1 MFHSPRFGLLCWLY
15 SIGIGS
21 LSVATLQVHAASVC
35 KRHALELPVTIVGT
49 RPVFAA
55 KINDEDVRFVLDSGA
70 FWSMISGAAAEQLK
84 LKTHLAPYGLTVR
97 GLGGTTTTPSV
108 ATVKSFNLAGA
119 SIANVEFL
127 VGGSE
132 VGSDSIGL
140 LGQNFLERWDVEY
153 DLAKGM
159 VRLVKDEDCGDA
171 MLAYWLKPDDH
182 YSVMS
187 ISKTSPVEP
196 HTSGSAYINGVK
208 IRVIFD
214 TGASTSVLSL
224 KAAARAGVKLD
235 SPGVV
240 DLGYG
245 WGIGRGMVRSYAAP
259 FASLKFGDE
268 GEEIQHARVR
278 LADIELGA
286 IDMLIGADFFL
297 SHRIFVANSQRK
309 LYFTYNGG
317 PVFNLSASS
326 SPLSSSDK
334 NAIAATEVT
343 QEKSDSSK
351 LASEP
356 ADAAAFARQG
366 AASAGRRDFEHALA
380 DLTRA
385 TELDPANPEYF
396 YQRGRVYWEK
406 GDQALAVADFNRV
419 LELRPDHA
427 LALMSRA
434 ELRIAEKDF
443 PGAIADLDSLDTIAA
458 KPANVRLEMA
468 HAYSAADSLGPAIA
482 QYSLWIQSHGE
493 DAQLAYALNGRCWD
507 RALLGQDLA
516 AALADCNKAVR
527 LSVKGANAGIL
538 DSRGLVQLRLGDF
551 DKAIIDYD
559 ASLQLRP
566 NNAWSWY
573 GRGVAKIRKN
583 NRGAGEADIAH
594 AEEIAP
600 KIAEQFKMRGITP

>member
-1 MFHSPRFGLLCWLY
+1 
-15 SIGIGS
+15 
-21 LSVATLQVHAASVC
+21 
-35 KRHALELPVTIVGT
+35 
-49 RPVFAA
+49 
-55 KINDEDVRFVLDSGA
+55 
-70 FWSMISGAAAEQLK
+70 MISGAAAEQLK

-97 GLGGTTTTPSV
+97 GVGGSTTTPSV

-132 VGSDSIGL
+132 VGSGSIGL
-140 LGQNFLERWDVEY
+140 LGQNFLEKWDVEY

-159 VRLVKDEDCGDA
+159 IRLVKDEDCGKA
-171 MLAYWLKPDDH
+171 MLAYWLKPDDR
-182 YSVMS
+182 YSIMS
-187 ISKTSPVEP
+187 ISRTSPVDP
-196 HTSGSAYINGVK
+196 HTAGFVDINGVK

-245 WGIGRGMVRSYAAP
+245 WGIGRGMVKSYAAP
-259 FASLKFGDE
+259 FTSLKFGDE
-268 GEEIQHARVR
+268 GEEIQNARLR
-278 LADIELGA
+278 LADIDLGA

-326 SPLSSSDK
+326 STPSSG
-334 NAIAATEVT
+334 NAIAATEGKP
-343 QEKSDSSK
+343 ENSEGSK
-351 LASEP
+351 EGNETV
-356 ADAAAFARQG
+356 DAAVFARQG

-385 TELDPANPEYF
+385 TDLDPTNPEYF
-396 YQRGRVYWEK
+396 YQRGRVYWENK
-406 GDQALAVADFNRV
+406 DHTLAVADFNRV

-434 ELRIAEKDF
+434 ELRISDKDF
-443 PGAIADLDSLDTIAA
+443 PGAVADLDSLDKIAA
-458 KPANVRLEMA
+458 KTANVRLEMA
-468 HAYSAADSLGPAIA
+468 QAYSAADSLGPAIA

-507 RALLGQDLA
+507 RAALGQDLA
-516 AALADCNKAVR
+516 EALADCNKAVR

-538 DSRGLVQLRLGDF
+538 DSRGFVQLRLGAY
-551 DKAIIDYD
+551 DKAIADYD
-559 ASLQLRP
+559 ASLTLAP
-566 NNAWSWY
+566 NNAWSLY

-583 NRGAGEADIAH
+583 NRAAGDADIAN
-594 AEEIAP
+594 AVKLTP
-600 KIAEQFKMRGITP
+600 KISEHFRARGIVP